1 MGANLCTP
9 TPPPPP
15 THMDKSTVLKAFNT
29 HFFEFVDDVLGI
41 FPDHAELA
49 TTRKTFDMIRKAN
62 PTAILKV
69 WHSQVFL
76 PYREPI
82 EAGNLEFFF
91 TKNYADD
98 LGNMANSQEIMR
110 VIDTL
115 RAPIQLMSDTNKAH
129 TLKYI
134 QNLSTLSTLWHQ
146 Q

>member
-1 MGANLCTP
+1 
-9 TPPPPP
+9 
-15 THMDKSTVLKAFNT
+15 MDKSTILKAFNT

-41 FPDHAELA
+41 FPDHHELA

-69 WHSQVFL
+69 WYGQVFL

-82 EAGNLEFFF
+82 EQGNIDFFF

-98 LGNMANSQEIMR
+98 VGSMANSQEIMR

-115 RAPIQLMSDTNKAH
+115 RAPIQLMSDTNKTH

-134 QNLSTLSTLWHQ
+134 QNLSTLSTLWHNSQ

>member
-1 MGANLCTP
+1 
-9 TPPPPP
+9 
-15 THMDKSTVLKAFNT
+15 MDKSTILKAFNT
-29 HFFEFVDDVLGI
+29 HFFEFVDDVIGI
-41 FPDHAELA
+41 FPDQTELV

-76 PYREPI
+76 PYRDPI
-82 EAGNLEFFF
+82 EQGNLEFFF

-115 RAPIQLMSDTNKAH
+115 RAPIQMMSDTNRAH

-134 QNLSTLSTLWHQ
+134 QNLSTLSTLWQ
-146 Q
+146 

>member
-1 MGANLCTP
+1 
-9 TPPPPP
+9 
-15 THMDKSTVLKAFNT
+15 MDKSTVLKAFNT

-69 WHSQVFL
+69 WHSQVYL
-76 PYREPI
+76 PYRDPI
-82 EAGNLEFFF
+82 EQGNLEFFF

-98 LGNMANSQEIMR
+98 VGNMANSQEIMR

-115 RAPIQLMSDTNKAH
+115 RGPIQMMSDTSKAH
-129 TLKYI
+129 TIKYI
-134 QNLSTLSTLWHQ
+134 QNLSQLSTLWHKQ
-146 Q
+146 S